1 MNSLFSQQRCLNH
14 AGREAVARCPV
25 CHQCYCR
32 ECVTEHDD
40 RLICA
45 ACLKKAFPP
54 LARRRFRLARVLRAG
69 QCALG
74 MLTAWLFFYWMGQ
87 ALLSIPTSFPEG
99 TVWQAGWW
107 ESECIRRVGERMAEG
122 FGIDR
127 GSRAFASAPAGLF
140 RFIIRNDSIRHGAAL
155 FLGGHEPERAGPGT
169 LSARRRVGTAVSL
182 MKGWQAVFADC
193 SAAIC
198 AAQAPAAGR
207 FPAAAPV
214 GAPGHR
220 ATGRVVLLPAAFVL
234 TPFA

>member
-1 MNSLFSQQRCLNH
+1 MNSLLSQQRCLNH

-87 ALLSIPTSFPEG
+87 ALLSIPTSFHEG
-99 TVWQAGWW
+99 TVWQGGWW
-107 ESECIRRVGERMAEG
+107 EAE
-122 FGIDR
+122 
-127 GSRAFASAPAGLF
+127 
-140 RFIIRNDSIRHGAAL
+140 
-155 FLGGHEPERAGPGT
+155 
-169 LSARRRVGTAVSL
+169 
-182 MKGWQAVFADC
+182 
-193 SAAIC
+193 
-198 AAQAPAAGR
+198 
-207 FPAAAPV
+207 
-214 GAPGHR
+214 
-220 ATGRVVLLPAAFVL
+220 
-234 TPFA
+234 